1 MSSGSRARNPRLAL
15 ERQSVTIA
23 PMTSPGSTLRP
34 PLATDPQEEA
44 WLAAAKTGSLP
55 ALDQLLRRH
64 QPWVFNLALR
74 MVWRR
79 AAAEDATQEILL
91 KVVTHLG
98 SFEGRSK
105 FTTWLYRIAVNHLL
119 NVRKSEMEEQRMA
132 FPDLGRS
139 LDNCADSDVPDEA
152 AQPIGH
158 GLLVEEA
165 RLGCITAMLMC
176 LDRRQRLAFI
186 LGEIFGVP
194 SEEGGEVM
202 EISPANF
209 RQLLTRAR
217 QDLYQFMQDKCG
229 LINRANPCRCVK
241 KAGAFMRHG
250 WLDPRRRQFTPHRLA
265 VVRDAAPV
273 MLEELDGMQRAYA
286 EIYRDTPL
294 TDAPE
299 ILERLRVVLQRPG
312 SSPTY

>member
-1 MSSGSRARNPRLAL
+1 MSSGSRVRNPRLAL
-15 ERQSVTIA
+15 ERRPDMIA
-23 PMTSPGSTLRP
+23 PMTSPRPTVRP
-34 PLATDPQEEA
+34 PLATDPQEEV

-55 ALDQLLRRH
+55 ALDLLLRRH

-105 FTTWLYRIAVNHLL
+105 FSTWLYRIAVNHLL
-119 NVRKSEMEEQRMA
+119 NVRKSEMEEQRMT

-158 GLLVEEA
+158 SLLIEEA
-165 RLGCITAMLMC
+165 RLGCVTAMLMC

-186 LGEIFGVP
+186 LGEIFGVT

-202 EISPANF
+202 EVSPANF

-217 QDLYQFMQDKCG
+217 QDLYQFMQNKCG
-229 LINRANPCRCVK
+229 LVNHANPCRCAK

-265 VVRDAAPV
+265 AVRSVAPG
-273 MLEELDGMQRAYA
+273 MLEELDGMQRAHA

-299 ILERLRVVLQRPG
+299 VLDRLQTVLQQSGP
-312 SSPTY
+312 